1 MTPWMLAQYAQLDLS
16 ETGRD
21 FIFATASES
30 FFNFVAL
37 VAKTWKR
44 SRGRTETSVGGSVAA
59 VTGGV
64 EVTGP
69 GVGSA
74 WRSKGVQNENG
85 ATARRVVGF
94 FMGGGLGLSGKN
106 GPAAIRPFGGTTVKV
121 SLRLKWK

>member
-1 MTPWMLAQYAQLDLS
+1 MTPWMLAQYAQLVLS

-44 SRGRTETSVGGSVAA
+44 SRGRTVTSVGGSVAA
-59 VTGGV
+59 VTGV
-64 EVTGP
+64 IELTGP

-74 WRSKGVQNENG
+74 WRSKGVPNANR
-85 ATARRVVGF
+85 ATATRDVGVF
-94 FMGGGLGLSGKN
+94 IGGGLGLSGQN
-106 GPAAIRPFGGTTVKV
+106 GPAAIRP
-121 SLRLKWK
+121 